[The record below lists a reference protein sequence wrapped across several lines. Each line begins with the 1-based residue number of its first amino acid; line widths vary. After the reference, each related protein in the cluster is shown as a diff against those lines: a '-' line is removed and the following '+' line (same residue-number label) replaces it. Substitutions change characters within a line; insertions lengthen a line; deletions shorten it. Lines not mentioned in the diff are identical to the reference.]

1 MSSQQK
7 WWDDQQYLQKIG
19 MQSQQDH
26 MYDAVQ
32 FYHQESNVSLRI
44 DRDML
49 QNRCMT
55 AMDLTEEFDRFK
67 KSRPDYAHPGPTNA
81 ELRHPS
87 VRHAWEELQVIMR
100 LAKGSRYEQ
109 GSR

>member
-7 WWDDQQYLQKIG
+7 WWDDQQYLQNIG

-26 MYDAVQ
+26 MYDATQ
-32 FYHQESNVSLRI
+32 FYHQKSNMSMRI
-44 DRDML
+44 DNDML
-49 QNRCMT
+49 MRSMT
-55 AMDLTEEFDRFK
+55 ATDVLENFESYR
-67 KSRPDYAHPGPTNA
+67 KSQPDYAHPGPTNA

-109 GSR
+109 GNW